1 MEKVKDPTG
10 SIILLEAGS
19 HRDRLVSTVPSN
31 RESPSRE
38 GTAVW
43 ATTQHTQLL
52 VTTFYYSKGNKTK
65 HPKHKI

>member
-19 HRDRLVSTVPSN
+19 HRDRDATVPSN

-52 VTTFYYSKGNKTK
+52 VTIRNKTK
-65 HPKHKI
+65 HPRHKI